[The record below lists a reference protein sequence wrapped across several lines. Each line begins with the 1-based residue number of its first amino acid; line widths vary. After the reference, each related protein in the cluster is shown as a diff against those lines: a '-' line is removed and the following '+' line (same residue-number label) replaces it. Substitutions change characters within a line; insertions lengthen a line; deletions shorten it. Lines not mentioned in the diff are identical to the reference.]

1 MIYDDTKALTD
12 YLRQLEQSE
21 RAEPNK
27 PTLDDW
33 LASNDHLIVSDITL
47 INREIEAGA
56 TYDLMEISEESVYD
70 IMSQSLSG
78 DEHYFD
84 ELRTEIIDYFY
95 NKLTTEP

>member
-12 YLRQLEQSE
+12 YLRQLEQDE

-33 LASNDHLIVSDITL
+33 LASNDHLIVADIAL

-56 TYDLMEISEESVYD
+56 TFDLMGISEESVDD